1 MMFHKNEST
10 LTAIIQLSKLEL
22 SSDYLNKKFNDYR
35 LYTAAILLTLI
46 PLGLAEGI
54 FDYKSHPEIRSE
66 LFQLRLYFLL
76 LVIPAW
82 IILKS
87 SSLKLSTA
95 TILITLV
102 FSAYLGIK
110 IIEHSGEEL
119 VTTVSNVA
127 LYPFFIFFVLIGF
140 SIYIQILFLTVAFS
154 FVVLSENHGVLD
166 ELIQNV
172 YFQIS
177 VQSSVSALL
186 IMLVFSWSY
195 YHRYNLQLAL
205 EKSSQTDPLTGV
217 ANRRHFDNQLKS
229 ETTRSARS
237 SVECALILLDID
249 HFKRINDTFG
259 HPTGDRVICALA
271 DLCVNQSRAT
281 DLVAR
286 LGGEEF
292 AIILPD
298 TNITDAKNLAERIR
312 KHVEDVYVT
321 SDAGEIVKWTISLG
335 ISALPVNKRSANT
348 IEIVME
354 MFIHQADSREFNSEV
369 RHPPMQP
376 EGILGTPF
384 LAA

>member
-1 MMFHKNEST
+1 MMFHKNESA

-354 MFIHQADSREFNSEV
+354 MFIHQADSALYEAKNKGRNQTVLS
-369 RHPPMQP
+369 QQNT
-376 EGILGTPF
+376 L
-384 LAA
+384 

>member
-1 MMFHKNEST
+1 MMFHKNESA

-35 LYTAAILLTLI
+35 LYTAAILLILI

-140 SIYIQILFLTVAFS
+140 SIYIQIFFLTVAFS

-177 VQSSVSALL
+177 VQSSVSALF

-195 YHRYNLQLAL
+195 YHRYNLLLAL

-217 ANRRHFDNQLKS
+217 ANRRYFDSKLKS
-229 ETTRSARS
+229 EASRSARS
-237 SVECALILLDID
+237 SSDCALILLDID

-271 DLCVNQSRAT
+271 DLCVNQSREI

-292 AIILPD
+292 AVILPD

-312 KHVEDVYVT
+312 KHVEDISVT
-321 SDAGEIVKWTISLG
+321 GDAGEIVKWTISLG
-335 ISALPVNKRSANT
+335 VSSLPESRSSRYT
-348 IEIVME
+348 TEIVME
-354 MFIHQADSREFNSEV
+354 MFIKKADNALYEAKKKGRNQTVLS
-369 RHPPMQP
+369 Q
-376 EGILGTPF
+376 
-384 LAA
+384 

>member
-1 MMFHKNEST
+1 MFHKNESA

-35 LYTAAILLTLI
+35 LYTAAILLILI

-140 SIYIQILFLTVAFS
+140 SIYIQIFFLTVAFS

-312 KHVEDVYVT
+312 KHVEDISVT
-321 SDAGEIVKWTISLG
+321 GDAGEIVKWTISLG
-335 ISALPVNKRSANT
+335 VSSLPESRSSRYT
-348 IEIVME
+348 TEIVME
-354 MFIHQADSREFNSEV
+354 MFIKKADNALYEAKRKGRNQTVLS
-369 RHPPMQP
+369 Q
-376 EGILGTPF
+376 
-384 LAA
+384 